1 MSGHVEEAHE
11 EVYNRLSDLRWSTLR
26 HYASFFCGLPSTDR
40 RNKHDLIYWII
51 RSSPPSVLD
60 RLLTFAA
67 EASQQADTH
76 IGKRTHARDGTDEDE
91 PAATRVRAA
100 EAVDSS
106 SFLEVPTD
114 AERRHCYRS
123 FYDATSNEALGSG
136 VCGVCGR
143 HAFLKADLLKWFSLH
158 AIPNRRRLAPA
169 IPHPDHDLFH
179 NLLLEPLGTRQMPD
193 GFFVRICCHCD
204 GDLKNGDLNRPP
216 SFPEQLLVA
225 LVYPRVFVFKLF
237 PRRVNNFYLGSD
249 NPSLQRAMRGNV
261 CSYELDAPG
270 IAETVQGNLMPRRP
284 EILASVIQITL
295 FGQRRLPENWM
306 RNLFR
311 VRRNYIREALV
322 WLKANN
328 PRFYG
333 HIRISSEHLDSLPDD
348 GVPLELMAIARHV
361 DDPDL
366 VHEQNDSYI
375 PGENDEIDSDACNA
389 DVDSEEGSISDED
402 DLESVPPEVFPIQ
415 VSGAIDT
422 DLTSM
427 SAPDLLRQGLSNLCS
442 DSREPPYG
450 VHC

>member
-1 MSGHVEEAHE
+1 
-11 EVYNRLSDLRWSTLR
+11 
-26 HYASFFCGLPSTDR
+26 
-40 RNKHDLIYWII
+40 
-51 RSSPPSVLD
+51 
-60 RLLTFAA
+60 
-67 EASQQADTH
+67 
-76 IGKRTHARDGTDEDE
+76 
-91 PAATRVRAA
+91 
-100 EAVDSS
+100 
-106 SFLEVPTD
+106 
-114 AERRHCYRS
+114 
-123 FYDATSNEALGSG
+123 
-136 VCGVCGR
+136 
-143 HAFLKADLLKWFSLH
+143 
-158 AIPNRRRLAPA
+158 
-169 IPHPDHDLFH
+169 
-179 NLLLEPLGTRQMPD
+179 
-193 GFFVRICCHCD
+193 
-204 GDLKNGDLNRPP
+204 
-216 SFPEQLLVA
+216 
-225 LVYPRVFVFKLF
+225 
-237 PRRVNNFYLGSD
+237 
-249 NPSLQRAMRGNV
+249 
-261 CSYELDAPG
+261 
-270 IAETVQGNLMPRRP
+270 
-284 EILASVIQITL
+284 
-295 FGQRRLPENWM
+295 M

-333 HIRISSEHLDSLPDD
+333 HICISSEHLDSLPVY

-375 PGENDEIDSDACNA
+375 PSEDDEIDSDACDA

>member
-11 EVYNRLSDLRWSTLR
+11 EVYNCLSDLRWSTLR

-51 RSSPPSVLD
+51 RK
-60 RLLTFAA
+60 
-67 EASQQADTH
+67 ASQQADTH
-76 IGKRTHARDGTDEDE
+76 LGKRTRARDGTDEDE

-169 IPHPDHDLFH
+169 TPHPDHDLFH
-179 NLLLEPLGTRQMPD
+179 NPLLEPLGTRQMPD
-193 GFFVRICCHCD
+193 GFFLS
-204 GDLKNGDLNRPP
+204 GK
-216 SFPEQLLVA
+216 LLVA

-261 CSYELDAPG
+261 CSYEMDAPG
-270 IAETVQGNLMPRRP
+270 IAEMVQGNLMPRRL

-295 FGQRRLPENWM
+295 FGQRQLPENWM

-348 GVPLELMAIARHV
+348 GVPLELMAITRHV

-389 DVDSEEGSISDED
+389 DVDSEERSISDED